1 MRLAAQ
7 NNSEDSSDVGL
18 MLRVARR
25 EPEAQRQLA
34 ERLVGRVRRLSF
46 TLLQDAVEADDAA
59 QQSLVE
65 ILQSAHSFT
74 TPGKLEA
81 WADTITVRTAFRMV
95 RRLRAQRSLFE
106 HLVNPEALKSMVSDW
121 GRREITPRQLQA
133 YLARIP
139 ASKRE
144 AFVLKHALGYTVD
157 EIASL
162 TQSPR
167 GTVKDRLVAAR
178 KQLRRMIARDF
189 HLAGLEGRHTR

>member
-1 MRLAAQ
+1 VHLAAQ
-7 NNSEDSSDVGL
+7 NNSEDASDVGL

-65 ILQSAHSFT
+65 ILQSAHNFT
-74 TPGKLEA
+74 APGKLEA
-81 WADTITVRTAFRMV
+81 WADTITVRTALRMA
-95 RRLRAQRSLFE
+95 RRLRAHRSLFE
-106 HLVNPEALKSMVSDW
+106 HLVNPEALKSVVSDW
-121 GRREITPRQLQA
+121 GRCEITPRQLQA

-139 ASKRE
+139 ARKRE

-157 EIASL
+157 EIATL

-167 GTVKDRLVAAR
+167 GTVKDRLVVAR

-189 HLAGLEGRHTR
+189 RLGTSEWRSGR

>member
-1 MRLAAQ
+1 MHLAAQ
-7 NNSEDSSDVGL
+7 NNSEDPSDVGL

-46 TLLQDAVEADDAA
+46 SLLQDAVEADDAA
-59 QQSLVE
+59 QQSLIE
-65 ILQSAHSFT
+65 ILQSAHNFSA
-74 TPGKLEA
+74 PGKLEA
-81 WADTITVRTAFRMV
+81 WADTITVRTVFRIA
-95 RRLRAQRSLFE
+95 RRLQAHRSLFE
-106 HLVNPEALKSMVSDW
+106 HLVNPEALKSVVSDW
-121 GRREITPRQLQA
+121 GRRELTPRQLQA
-133 YLARIP
+133 YLAQIP
-139 ASKRE
+139 VRKRE

-157 EIASL
+157 EIATM

-189 HLAGLEGRHTR
+189 RSAGIERRRDR